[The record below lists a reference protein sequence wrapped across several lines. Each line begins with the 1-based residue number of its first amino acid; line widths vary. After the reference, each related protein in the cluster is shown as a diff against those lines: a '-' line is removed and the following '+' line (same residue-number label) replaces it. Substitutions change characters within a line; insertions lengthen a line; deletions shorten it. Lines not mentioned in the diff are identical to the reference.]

1 MASFWPTVKPD
12 VLLTGTLVEPA
23 GTVMIG
29 PSGTGCH
36 SGVLA
41 LGGLA
46 IVALRPL
53 PGESSA
59 GAPGLGARAV
69 GRGSAAGPVASWTR
83 LPGAMPV
90 EVLMVMV
97 LSPAPAGIASPE
109 LKRPSR

>member
-41 LGGLA
+41 LGGLT

-53 PGESSA
+53 PDESSA
-59 GAPGLGARAV
+59 VAPELVTRAIV
-69 GRGSAAGPVASWTR
+69 RVSAAEPVPIWTCW
-83 LPGAMPV
+83 PGAMPV
-90 EVLMVMV
+90 ELLMLMV

-109 LKRPSR
+109 LERPSR